1 MRFETELELRINAE
15 VEYSVTTC
23 AGQDPQDSE
32 DCAEKVRVFVA
43 VNGRRIDIT
52 DALSEEDMSAVTDKA
67 NENLMGV
74 ENFPSEY
81 DGRFAL

>member
-23 AGQDPQDSE
+23 AGLDPQDSE
-32 DCAEKVRVFVA
+32 DCADKVRVFIT

-52 DALSEEDMSAVTDKA
+52 DALCDEDMSAVTDKA
-67 NENLMGV
+67 NEDLSGQ